1 MIPEYRFTIRTFAL
15 IINIVVFIITYWISF
30 FLKSYYLP
38 FNLSTVLQFDLYFV
52 YMFFAVVMFGVVLLS
67 TNVSDS
73 IMSGGWLELLVSS
86 LKVSL
91 IYVLVALIAHAVF
104 KIYWVSRIFLALLF
118 SLLFLLLIVSNF
130 IFKRIVIVY
139 FKKSDINKHVVLF
152 GDSISNGQII
162 ENVKKDLLKLITFV
176 KVVDLSDEIIY
187 MTDRKIDELRSDL
200 VNNIVDELYITKPIH
215 EIVGF
220 DRVLNLCME
229 IGVQVRFMLPSY
241 DSNIYGP
248 VIPYYYISLIDK
260 EFGLPFLAI
269 YHGKPSSFSYVFKR
283 IFDYVIAAVLLV
295 VLSPLLL
302 IIAAFI
308 RLSSRGKVIFRQ
320 DRIGLRGRV
329 FKLYKFRTMVE
340 EAEQL
345 QTKVEEINEIQG
357 PAFKSKDDPRIT
369 KCGRVLRRL
378 SLDELP
384 QLMNV
389 LKGEMSLVGP
399 RPPIPA
405 EVESYP
411 QWCLKRLC
419 VLPGITGL
427 WQVEGR
433 TSIKKFEDWV
443 KLDLKYIHNWSLGLD
458 FKIILRTLKAVVTGK
473 GAA

>member
-1 MIPEYRFTIRTFAL
+1 M
-15 IINIVVFIITYWISF
+15 
-30 FLKSYYLP
+30 
-38 FNLSTVLQFDLYFV
+38 
-52 YMFFAVVMFGVVLLS
+52 
-67 TNVSDS
+67 
-73 IMSGGWLELLVSS
+73 
-86 LKVSL
+86 
-91 IYVLVALIAHAVF
+91 
-104 KIYWVSRIFLALLF
+104 
-118 SLLFLLLIVSNF
+118 
-130 IFKRIVIVY
+130 
-139 FKKSDINKHVVLF
+139 LF